1 MQILWQDLRYGAR
14 MLWKKPG
21 FTLIAALMLSLG
33 IGANTAIFS
42 VVNATLLRPLPLP
55 EPERLMVF
63 FHLAPAQGVGELALN
78 DAHFAFYRDRSQTFE
93 KMAAYEGDEFTLTG
107 VSEPEVV
114 TGARVTFNYFDV
126 LGQAPLHGRAFL
138 PQEDTPDNNHAVI
151 LSYGLWRRRFGGD
164 LNILGQAIK
173 LDNRPATVVGIMPPG
188 FDFPNR
194 AERVSMTSDPQLWV
208 PKGLRP
214 QDTSHNN
221 LMAVGRLKPGVTLVD
236 AKREITAL
244 LPDFARQFNKI
255 FSPDTSTAMM
265 PLERRIVGEVRTP
278 LLALLGAVASVL
290 LIACANL
297 ANLLLARA
305 ASRSRELVVRR
316 CLGASG
322 WRIARQLLTESLM
335 LAFAGAAGG
344 LLLAA
349 WGIDAMKSLA
359 AAKIPRMEL
368 ARLDWPALL
377 FTVAVTLLTGLLCGL
392 APALRGARV
401 NLQDAIKEG
410 ARGSASGST
419 RRLNNVFVV
428 SQLALSLVLLTG
440 AALLLQSFKNL
451 LAVDPGFRPENVL
464 MGQVSLPE
472 NRYATKAQVSGFY
485 EQLLDRVRSLPGAQ
499 AAELTRV
506 VPFSGNGVGGPFTVE
521 GHEPGPGE
529 ASKDAWLRSVTP
541 GYFAAMGMPV
551 KTGRT
556 FQSSDTETSQPVA
569 IVDDKLVRMYWP
581 NGDPTGKRIRIGG
594 GAWLTIIGVVPS
606 VKNRK
611 LNEDTKPYVYRP
623 TTQWVNRNMSLVVR
637 AVNDPASLI
646 PVIRQ
651 QLANLDP
658 ELPLSD
664 VSTVEQAMSR
674 TLVAERLTNL
684 LFTGFAAAAL
694 SLALLGIYG
703 VMALNVG
710 GRTNEF
716 GIRMA
721 LGAQSGDVLR
731 LVVGQGMKLT
741 LVGVLIGLGAALALT
756 RFLEG
761 LLFGMSATDPL
772 TFALISLLLATGA
785 LVACW
790 IPARR
795 ATKVDPMIAL
805 RCE

>member
-1 MQILWQDLRYGAR
+1 
-14 MLWKKPG
+14 
-21 FTLIAALMLSLG
+21 
-33 IGANTAIFS
+33 
-42 VVNATLLRPLPLP
+42 
-55 EPERLMVF
+55 
-63 FHLAPAQGVGELALN
+63 
-78 DAHFAFYRDRSQTFE
+78 
-93 KMAAYEGDEFTLTG
+93 
-107 VSEPEVV
+107 
-114 TGARVTFNYFDV
+114 
-126 LGQAPLHGRAFL
+126 
-138 PQEDTPDNNHAVI
+138 
-151 LSYGLWRRRFGGD
+151 
-164 LNILGQAIK
+164 
-173 LDNRPATVVGIMPPG
+173 
-188 FDFPNR
+188 
-194 AERVSMTSDPQLWV
+194 
-208 PKGLRP
+208 
-214 QDTSHNN
+214 
-221 LMAVGRLKPGVTLVD
+221 
-236 AKREITAL
+236 
-244 LPDFARQFNKI
+244 
-255 FSPDTSTAMM
+255 
-265 PLERRIVGEVRTP
+265 
-278 LLALLGAVASVL
+278 
-290 LIACANL
+290 
-297 ANLLLARA
+297 
-305 ASRSRELVVRR
+305 
-316 CLGASG
+316 
-322 WRIARQLLTESLM
+322 
-335 LAFAGAAGG
+335 
-344 LLLAA
+344 
-349 WGIDAMKSLA
+349 
-359 AAKIPRMEL
+359 
-368 ARLDWPALL
+368 
-377 FTVAVTLLTGLLCGL
+377 
-392 APALRGARV
+392 
-401 NLQDAIKEG
+401 
-410 ARGSASGST
+410 
-419 RRLNNVFVV
+419 
-428 SQLALSLVLLTG
+428 
-440 AALLLQSFKNL
+440 
-451 LAVDPGFRPENVL
+451 
-464 MGQVSLPE
+464 
-472 NRYATKAQVSGFY
+472 
-485 EQLLDRVRSLPGAQ
+485 
-499 AAELTRV
+499 
-506 VPFSGNGVGGPFTVE
+506 
-521 GHEPGPGE
+521 
-529 ASKDAWLRSVTP
+529 
-541 GYFAAMGMPV
+541 
-551 KTGRT
+551 
-556 FQSSDTETSQPVA
+556 
-569 IVDDKLVRMYWP
+569 MYWP